1 MNEERKKI
9 LDMLSE
15 GKISV
20 DDAEK
25 LMVAIEADTSSTTTS
40 NNPQTGQEP
49 KQLKY
54 LCVRVEPKAEDGE
67 KVNIRIPIGLIKAG
81 VKLASL
87 MPKDVQTKVN
97 DAMDEKGVDMNLD
110 FKKLSAEDSDGFFS
124 ILSELSI
131 DIDNEKESVK
141 IFCQ

>member
-9 LDMLSE
+9 LNMLSE

-25 LMVAIEADTSSTTTS
+25 LMAAIEAGTSSATTS
-40 NNPQTGQEP
+40 DNPQTDQEP

-54 LCVRVEPKAEDGE
+54 LCVRVEPKTEDGE

-87 MPKDVQTKVN
+87 MPKNVQTKVN

-110 FKKLSAEDSDGFFS
+110 FKKLSSEDSEEFFS

>member
-9 LDMLSE
+9 LDMLFE

-25 LMVAIEADTSSTTTS
+25 LMAAIEADTSSATTFD
-40 NNPQTGQEP
+40 NPQSDQEP
-49 KQLKY
+49 KQPKY
-54 LCVRVEPKAEDGE
+54 LVVRVEPKAEDGE
-67 KVNIRIPIGLIKAG
+67 KVSIKVPIGLIKAG

-97 DAMDEKGVDMNLD
+97 DAMNEKGVDMNLD
-110 FKKLSAEDSDGFFS
+110 FKKLSSEDSDDFFS

>member
-1 MNEERKKI
+1 MSEERKKI
-9 LDMLSE
+9 LNMLSE

-25 LMVAIEADTSSTTTS
+25 LMAAVDADTSSATIS
-40 NNPQTGQEP
+40 GKPQMDQGQNQP
-49 KQLKY
+49 KY
-54 LCVRVEPKAEDGE
+54 LFVRVEPKVEDGE
-67 KVNIRIPIGLIKAG
+67 KVSIRVPIGLIKAG

-97 DAMDEKGVDMNLD
+97 DAMDEKGMDMNLD
-110 FKKLSAEDSDGFFS
+110 FKKLSAEDSGEFFS

-131 DIDNEKESVK
+131 DIDNDKESVK
-141 IFCQ
+141 IYCQ

>member
-1 MNEERKKI
+1 M
-9 LDMLSE
+9 
-15 GKISV
+15 
-20 DDAEK
+20 
-25 LMVAIEADTSSTTTS
+25 
-40 NNPQTGQEP
+40 
-49 KQLKY
+49 
-54 LCVRVEPKAEDGE
+54 RVEPKAEDGE
-67 KVNIRIPIGLIKAG
+67 TVNIRIPIGLIKAG

-110 FKKLSAEDSDGFFS
+110 FKKLSSEDSDGFFS

>member
-25 LMVAIEADTSSTTTS
+25 LMVAIEADTSSATTS
-40 NNPQTGQEP
+40 DSLQEDPEP

-54 LCVRVEPKAEDGE
+54 LFVRVEPKTEDGE

-97 DAMDEKGVDMNLD
+97 DAMNEKGVDMNLD
-110 FKKLSAEDSDGFFS
+110 FKKLSSEDADGFFS